1 MVPYDWKAVS
11 EYACTGGEVCLVWLY
26 VVVTCMYG
34 VRARECM
41 APAGGEPR
49 SLGA

>member
-26 VVVTCMYG
+26 VVVTCMDG
-34 VRARECM
+34 VWANAWHR
-41 APAGGEPR
+41 PGGN
-49 SLGA
+49 LGA